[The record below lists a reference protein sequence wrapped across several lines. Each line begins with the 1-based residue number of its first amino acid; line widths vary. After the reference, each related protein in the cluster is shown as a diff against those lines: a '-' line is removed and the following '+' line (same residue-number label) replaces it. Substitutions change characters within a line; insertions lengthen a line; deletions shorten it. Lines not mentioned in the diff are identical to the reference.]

1 MSRAPL
7 IVICAVALAALVI
20 APAASAKTA
29 STTNKKCVTSSKKVV
44 GKKVTGRV
52 SASNVNPTQ
61 AQFASCGQAK
71 RVMKKVI
78 ALGLEQPRDNVAGFR
93 CVPTVYSTG
102 PDFVRYICTF
112 KSADTPMVVKLRF
125 AVEYEG

>member
-1 MSRAPL
+1 MRRAPL
-7 IVICAVALAALVI
+7 IVICVAALAVLAA
-20 APAASAKTA
+20 APAASAKT
-29 STTNKKCVTSSKKVV
+29 TKKKCKMSSSKVGGKKVV
-44 GKKVTGRV
+44 GRV
-52 SASNVNPTQ
+52 SASNVNPAQ
-61 AQFASCGQAK
+61 ARYASCGQAK
-71 RVMKKVI
+71 RVMRKAI

-125 AVEYEG
+125 AVEYKS

>member
-1 MSRAPL
+1 MNRASL
-7 IVICAVALAALVI
+7 IVICAVALAALAA
-20 APAASAKTA
+20 APAASARTA
-29 STTNKKCVTSSKKVV
+29 KKKCVTSSKKVV

-52 SASNVNPTQ
+52 SASNVDSAQ
-61 AQFASCGQAK
+61 ARFASCGQAK

-78 ALGLEQPRDNVAGFR
+78 ALGLEQPRKNVAGFR

-112 KSADTPMVVKLRF
+112 KSADTAMIVKLRF
-125 AVEYEG
+125 AVEYKS